1 MNEKT
6 IIYILII
13 GAAVLGILGF
23 FTGRASGN
31 GGDFKADI
39 KRLESKIDESIEGE
53 RIIAELNSQ
62 SGKITQSVIDGLH
75 GMGDTIDE
83 IEGRLENL
91 QREYGSLRG
100 VFDSGFTKL
109 TEVAEEQRGLINQL
123 AGSDRRDTESTDTI
137 GNELE
142 SIVSDISGYLEE
154 PPPGPD

>member
-13 GAAVLGILGF
+13 GAAALGLLGF
-23 FTGRASGN
+23 FTGRGTGD

-53 RIIAELNSQ
+53 RIIAELNNQ
-62 SGKITQSVIDGLH
+62 SGEITQSVIDGLH
-75 GMGDTIDE
+75 AMGDTIDG
-83 IEGRLENL
+83 IEGNLEEF
-91 QREYGSLRG
+91 QRELDGIQG
-100 VFDSGFTKL
+100 VFESGFTKL
-109 TEVAEEQRGLINQL
+109 EDGLAEQRGLINQL

>member
-13 GAAVLGILGF
+13 GAAALGLLGF
-23 FTGRASGN
+23 FTGRGTGD

-53 RIIAELNSQ
+53 RIIAELNNQ
-62 SGKITQSVIDGLH
+62 SGEITQSVIDGLH
-75 GMGDTIDE
+75 AMGDTIDG
-83 IEGRLENL
+83 IEGNLEEF
-91 QREYGSLRG
+91 QRELDGIQG
-100 VFDSGFTKL
+100 VFESGFTKL
-109 TEVAEEQRGLINQL
+109 TEVAAEQRGLINQL